1 MKAGVKSFGKHWKK
15 WTNKIMIWQVLLLAA
30 GILAILVGIYREEV
44 RTVLMKAIY
53 ICLECIGIG

>member
-1 MKAGVKSFGKHWKK
+1 MKAGVNSSGKHWKK
-15 WTNKIMIWQVLLLAA
+15 WTNRIFIWQVLLFAG
-30 GILAILVGIYREEV
+30 GILAILAGIYREEV

>member
-1 MKAGVKSFGKHWKK
+1 MF
-15 WTNKIMIWQVLLLAA
+15 IWQILLLTA
-30 GILAILVGIYREEV
+30 GGLAILAGIYREEV

>member
-1 MKAGVKSFGKHWKK
+1 MKAGANSSGRYWKK
-15 WTNKIMIWQVLLLAA
+15 WTNKIFIWQILLLTA
-30 GILAILVGIYREEV
+30 GVLAILTGIYREEV

>member
-1 MKAGVKSFGKHWKK
+1 MRFLQIFH
-15 WTNKIMIWQVLLLAA
+15 NKRTFAQAALLL
-30 GILAILVGIYREEV
+30 GGVLTLILGVVCGEV